1 MKKNSLP
8 KFLIIPSL
16 FFLLVAGGCS
26 NTDTKKVSDSTAT
39 PSTSTSTK
47 KAVDTCM
54 TLEDFD
60 NLLPVE
66 WPSGYTEDAVRTC
79 DDEDENNCCSSIGIS
94 LANDQANY
102 VGLWLWAPDKSG
114 DSAWVWLEDYAKNS
128 AENGDILVKGDY
140 KGYPAYEY
148 SDIEGLFFAVEPYV
162 IQTVWVGSLQEEV
175 EAILSAL
182 KIY

>member
-1 MKKNSLP
+1 MKKENLP
-8 KFLIIPSL
+8 KILTVLSL
-16 FFLLVAGGCS
+16 FAVLIFTGCGS
-26 NTDTKKVSDSTAT
+26 AATNKSADNSVTPKVEEKT
-39 PSTSTSTK
+39 
-47 KAVDTCM
+47 VDTCM
-54 TLEDFD
+54 TLADFD

-66 WPSGYTEDAVRTC
+66 WPNGYSEDAVRTC
-79 DDEDENNCCSSIGIS
+79 DDEDENGCCSSVGIS

-102 VGLWLWAPDKSG
+102 VGLWIWSPDKSG
-114 DSAWVWLEDYAKNS
+114 DSAWIWLEDYAKNS

-162 IQTVWVGSLQEEV
+162 IQTVWVGSSQEEV

-182 KIY
+182 KVY